1 MLAHV
6 FASSDLDSLPSA
18 EAMSF
23 ACMFLGNMCVFF
35 WLTDFIESCCFIV
48 SHFSRCKFQ
57 LFAIQATEY
66 GLLAILMAL
75 ISSPA
80 DEFHFNDLCIHH
92 MQVCLTD
99 STALDGMLGR
109 ENRANPKGSAVLQV
123 FSSIENDS
131 SCSYTLT
138 LALGTRCIF

>member
-23 ACMFLGNMCVFF
+23 ACMFLGNMCAFY
-35 WLTDFIESCCFIV
+35 WLTDFIGSCCLIS

-80 DEFHFNDLCIHH
+80 DEFRFNDLSVQH

-99 STALDGMLGR
+99 STALDGLLGR
-109 ENRANPKGSAVLQV
+109 ENRAHPKGSAVLQV
-123 FSSIENDS
+123 FSFD
-131 SCSYTLT
+131 
-138 LALGTRCIF
+138 